1 MAKVQIKELL
11 NEYLTDFLEENGLE
25 LYNSEFRKEGKNRCL
40 RIHIDKKDFG
50 RKRDVAC
57 GTETEYV
64 STGDCEKVSRFLSEC
79 LDRDDPISQNYIL
92 EVSSPGLDRQLFKP
106 ADYERFEGSVV
117 DVKLYRNHDG
127 RKEFRG
133 ILRGLRAG
141 HVEIETDDG
150 EIYRFKVEDVAKTSL
165 AVIF

>member
-1 MAKVQIKELL
+1 M
-11 NEYLTDFLEENGLE
+11 
-25 LYNSEFRKEGKNRCL
+25 
-40 RIHIDKKDFG
+40 RIYIDKKDFG